1 MTMRILLI
9 GANAR
14 KMNDGRRWQETQVRA
29 AYAPTTLTTLAALVP
44 PELNAE
50 VTVID
55 EAVDKVP
62 GDFCGADL
70 AAISAMTPDAPRAYQ
85 LAEKARAM
93 KIAVVLGGYHPTF
106 MPEEAAGHADAV
118 VKGFAETA
126 WPQLLRDFARGA
138 MKPLYESAW
147 EEAFASGAWIPRRD
161 LLRRKAYSTANTLEA
176 SRGCANRC
184 SFCIVSPMHQN
195 RFALRQSERIRAEI
209 DSMPAGP
216 IALLDPNPLESSAS
230 AAELLPIL
238 AGRKWLAAAS
248 MKSAANRSW
257 VRAARASGCRGLMIG
272 FESLDAKTLA
282 AAGKSFNDVRVYEE
296 TCKMLRDEGIAI
308 LGSFVF
314 GFDGEERRVFERT
327 AEFVQRNRLNL
338 VLYSVYTPFPGTNA
352 WTRLNAQGRILTRDW
367 SLYDGRHAVFA
378 PARMSAGE
386 LEEGLRDAWNQTYSL
401 CSIFTRIAGSRT
413 MPLVSLAANLGFR
426 YYRSTFMPVEETGT
440 LRGESC
446 EFC

>member
-1 MTMRILLI
+1 MRILLI
-9 GANAR
+9 GANAC
-14 KMNDGRRWQETQVRA
+14 KMNDGRRWQETHVRA

-55 EAVDKVP
+55 EAVDRVP
-62 GDFCGADL
+62 DDFGGADL
-70 AAISAMTPDAPRAYQ
+70 VGISAMTSDAQRAYQ
-85 LAEKARAM
+85 LADQARALR
-93 KIAVVLGGYHPTF
+93 IPVVLGGYHPTF
-106 MPEEAAGHADAV
+106 MPEEAGKHADAV

-138 MKPLYESAW
+138 MNPLYESAW
-147 EEAFASGAWIPRRD
+147 EEAFTSGAWLPRRD
-161 LLRRKAYSTANTLEA
+161 LLRRKAYSTANTMEA

-184 SFCIVSPMHQN
+184 SFCIVPPMHQN
-195 RFALRQSERIRAEI
+195 RFVQRQMERIHADI

-230 AAELLPIL
+230 AAALLPTL
-238 AGRKWLAAAS
+238 AGRKWFAAAS

-257 VRAARASGCRGLMIG
+257 VKAARASGCRGLMIG
-272 FESLDAKTLA
+272 FESLDANVLA
-282 AAGKSFNDVRVYEE
+282 AAGKAFNDVRAYEE
-296 TCKMLRDEGIAI
+296 TCKMLRGEGIAI

-314 GFDGEERRVFERT
+314 GFDGEERSVFERT
-327 AEFVQRNRLNL
+327 AEFVFRNRLNL

-352 WTRLNAQGRILTRDW
+352 WTRLNAHGRILTRDW

-378 PARMSAGE
+378 PTKMTVDN
-386 LEEGLRDAWNQTYSL
+386 LEQGLYDAWNETYSL
-401 CSIFTRIAGSRT
+401 RSIFTRVAGSRT

-426 YYRSTFMPVEETGT
+426 YYRRTFMPAEETGT
-440 LRGESC
+440 LRGEPC
-446 EFC
+446 EFS

>member
-1 MTMRILLI
+1 MRILLI

-44 PELNAE
+44 PELDAD
-50 VTVID
+50 VTLID
-55 EAVDKVP
+55 EAVDLVP
-62 GDFCGADL
+62 ADFCGADL
-70 AAISAMTPDAPRAYQ
+70 VGISAMTSDAQRAYQ
-85 LAEKARAM
+85 LADQARALM
-93 KIAVVLGGYHPTF
+93 IPVVLGGYHPTF
-106 MPEEAAGHADAV
+106 MPEEAGKHADAV

-138 MKPLYESAW
+138 MKPLYDSAW
-147 EEAFASGAWIPRRD
+147 EEAFACGAWLPRRD
-161 LLRRKAYSTANTLEA
+161 LLQRKAYFTANTLET

-184 SFCIVSPMHQN
+184 SFCIVPPMHQN
-195 RFALRQSERIRAEI
+195 HFVLRQMERIRTDI

-230 AAELLPIL
+230 AAKLLPTL
-238 AGRKWLAAAS
+238 AGRKWFASAS
-248 MKSAANRSW
+248 MKSASDRTW
-257 VRAARASGCRGLMIG
+257 VRAARASGCRGLVIG
-272 FESLDAKTLA
+272 FESLDANVLA
-282 AAGKSFNDVRVYEE
+282 SAGKSFNDVRVYKE

-314 GFDGEERRVFERT
+314 GFDEENKGVFERT

-352 WTRLNAQGRILTRDW
+352 WTRLNAQGRFRTRDW

-378 PARMSAGE
+378 PKGMTVDE
-386 LEEGLRDAWNQTYSL
+386 LEQGLYDAWNHTYSL
-401 CSIFTRIAGSRT
+401 RSIFTRVAGSRT

-426 YYRSTFMPVEETGT
+426 YYRRTFMPVEETGT
-440 LRGESC
+440 SRGEPC
-446 EFC
+446 EFS

>member
-1 MTMRILLI
+1 MRILLI

-44 PELNAE
+44 PDLDAD
-50 VTVID
+50 VTLID
-55 EAVDKVP
+55 EAVDLVP
-62 GDFCGADL
+62 ADFCGADL
-70 AAISAMTPDAPRAYQ
+70 VGISAMTSDAQRAYQ
-85 LAEKARAM
+85 LADQARALR
-93 KIAVVLGGYHPTF
+93 IPVVLGGYHPTF
-106 MPEEAAGHADAV
+106 MPEEAGKHADAV

-138 MKPLYESAW
+138 MEPLYESAW
-147 EEAFASGAWIPRRD
+147 EKAFASGAWVPRRD
-161 LLRRKAYSTANTLEA
+161 LLRRRAYSTANTLEA

-184 SFCIVSPMHQN
+184 SFCIVPPMHQN
-195 RFALRQSERIRAEI
+195 HFLLRQMERIRADI

-230 AAELLPIL
+230 AAELLPTL
-238 AGRKWLAAAS
+238 VGRKWLAAAS
-248 MKSAANRSW
+248 MKSASNRSW
-257 VRAARASGCRGLMIG
+257 VRPARASGCRGLMIG
-272 FESLDAKTLA
+272 FESLDAKVLA
-282 AAGKSFNDVRVYEE
+282 AAGKPFNDVRVYEE

-314 GFDGEERRVFERT
+314 GFDGEERSVFERT

-352 WTRLNAQGRILTRDW
+352 WTRLNAQGRIQTSDW

-378 PARMSAGE
+378 PKGMTVDE
-386 LEEGLRDAWNQTYSL
+386 LEQGLYDAWNHTYSL
-401 CSIFTRIAGSRT
+401 RSIFTRVAGSRT

-426 YYRSTFMPVEETGT
+426 YYRRTFMPVEESGS
-440 LRGESC
+440 LRGEPC
-446 EFC
+446 EFS